1 MSCGIFLD
9 AEWRYFAEIT
19 DLLFTHL
26 YKRRPEW
33 RIINKQNIFFFCKTE
48 TTASE
53 VQRKELGKEKGILG
67 NELTRKRKGK
77 KLCKN

>member
-1 MSCGIFLD
+1 MEIFCRDYRLTVHPSLQEKTRMED
-9 AEWRYFAEIT
+9 
-19 DLLFTHL
+19 
-26 YKRRPEW
+26 
-33 RIINKQNIFFFCKTE
+33 NKQAKYFFFCKTE

-67 NELTRKRKGK
+67 NGLTRKRKGK

>member
-1 MSCGIFLD
+1 MEIFCRGYRLTVHPSLQKKTRMED
-9 AEWRYFAEIT
+9 
-19 DLLFTHL
+19 
-26 YKRRPEW
+26 
-33 RIINKQNIFFFCKTE
+33 NKQAKYIYIYFCMTE
-48 TTASE
+48 TTVSE